1 MIFQS
6 LVSLYERLPQAV
18 FPDTDGVP
26 PFGFSVEDIGFV
38 VVIDRDG
45 RMVGQPED
53 LRVKIKANTYDF
65 RKSVVPY
72 TNQVNVRSS
81 SAAKTP
87 NFMVDKAEYIFGMS
101 GKSEKK
107 VHHESFKMLIH
118 EVCGNSSGDEGA
130 VAVQKFLDHWEPK
143 RAVALR
149 DWKEMCGTHGK
160 WVAFRLRG
168 DRCFVH
174 ERPAVQ
180 KLWQDFFTKEQKKYR
195 EGVSFI
201 DGAVHSIQS
210 QYAQFKFGSGA
221 SLVSFNEVAYESYG
235 KKKGENAPISVDA
248 EFKSAAAL
256 KYLLRSRTQR
266 IKIGDATTVFWA
278 ERASPVEAFFGQV
291 MNPAQDDAAA
301 AGQVRAFLEAVRAGT
316 LPNDLEA
323 DREINFY
330 ILGLALN
337 KARLAIRFWH
347 VCSVGALMDRLRDH
361 FDNLAMEH
369 SDKDIEFPRVK
380 HLLRETAF
388 GKTPIDKDNNIS
400 PVMGGALTRSILTGE
415 RYPQSLFQGVIGRI
429 RADQSKKNPKGKPV
443 PNVNYL
449 RAAILKAVLQRNFN
463 KEVPMSLDTTRRETA
478 YLLGRLFAVLE
489 KAQQDALGKVNTTIK
504 DRFFSA
510 ASSTPAS
517 VFPRLLRL
525 SQHHIEKTEYGHV
538 SDRRIAEILEHVNS
552 FPAHLNLQDQGLFA
566 IAYYQQK
573 NALYRKNET
582 KTEGGENE

>member
-6 LVSLYERLPQAV
+6 LVSLYERLPRAN
-18 FPDTDGVP
+18 FPETDGAP
-26 PFGFSVEDIGFV
+26 PFGFSVEDIGFE
-38 VVIDRDG
+38 VVIDREG

-65 RKSVVPY
+65 RQSVVPY
-72 TNQVNVRSS
+72 TNQVNVRANA
-81 SAAKTP
+81 AAKTP
-87 NFMVDKAEYIFGMS
+87 NFMVDKADYIFGIS
-101 GKSEKK
+101 GSARKK
-107 VHHESFKMLIH
+107 VHHDSFKRLVN
-118 EVCGNSSGDEGA
+118 EVCGHSNDEGA
-130 VAVQKFLDHWEPK
+130 AAVRKFLDQWQPGK
-143 RAVALR
+143 SVDLR
-149 DWKEMCGTHGK
+149 DWKEMCGIHGK
-160 WVAFRLRG
+160 WVAFRLQS

-180 KLWQDFFTKEQKKYR
+180 GLWQDFLTKGQKKYP
-195 EGVSFI
+195 EGVSFL
-201 DGAVHSIQS
+201 DGAVHPIQG

-235 KKKGENAPISVDA
+235 KKKGGNAPISVDA
-248 EFKSAAAL
+248 EFKSSAAL

-278 ERASPVEAFFGQV
+278 ERASLVEAFFGQV
-291 MNPAQDDAAA
+291 MNPSQDDAAA
-301 AGQVRAFLEAVRAGT
+301 AQQVRAFLKAVRAGS

-323 DREINFY
+323 DREINFF

-337 KARLAIRFWH
+337 KARLALRFWH
-347 VCSVGALMDRLRDH
+347 VCSVDTLMDRLRDH

-369 SDKDIEFPRVK
+369 SDRDLEFPGVW
-380 HLLRETAF
+380 HLLKETARET
-388 GKTPIDKDNNIS
+388 KDIS
-400 PVMGGALTRSILTGE
+400 PVLGGALTRSILTEE

-429 RADQSKKNPKGKPV
+429 RADQRI
-443 PNVNYL
+443 NYL

-463 KEVPMSLDTTRRETA
+463 KEVPMSLDTERRETA

-489 KAQQDALGKVNTTIK
+489 KAQLDALGKVNATIK

-510 ASSTPAS
+510 ASATPAS

-525 SQHHIEKTEYGHV
+525 SQHHIEKAKYGYV
-538 SDRRIAEILEHVNS
+538 SDRRIAEIMEHVDS
-552 FPAHLNLQDQGLFA
+552 FPAHMNLQDQGLFA

-573 NALYRKNET
+573 NAVEREIRDAAAKKKAKE
-582 KTEGGENE
+582 TEGGE